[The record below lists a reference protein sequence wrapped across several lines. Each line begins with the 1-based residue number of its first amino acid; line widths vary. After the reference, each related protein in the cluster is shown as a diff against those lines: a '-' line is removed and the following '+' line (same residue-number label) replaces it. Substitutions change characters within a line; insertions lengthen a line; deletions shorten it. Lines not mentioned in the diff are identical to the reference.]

1 MSKNFILALIIIML
15 LPGISSA
22 SQSLNLQGVGNARE
36 LGGYKT
42 LDDKTIKHGLLL
54 RTASLYKATSG
65 DIRKLTQDY
74 NLAVIID
81 FRLDFESKSEPD
93 PVIEGVE
100 NVKIST
106 LDIDMNSSQAKKMIP
121 YLASHD
127 KVSMLIG
134 AVKTGIMNKNLYVQI
149 LSSPSGKSGYK
160 KMFDY
165 LLELPENK
173 SLLFHC
179 AQGKDRTG
187 LAAMLILSALNVD
200 ENIIMSDYLLTNE
213 FNAAKIE
220 REREFVKTLSQDP
233 DESELLLLAMDYV
246 SPELMNNAL
255 NYIKLNYG
263 SVMNYITRELGIN
276 DKQINLLREKF
287 LTR

>member
-1 MSKNFILALIIIML
+1 M
-15 LPGISSA
+15 
-22 SQSLNLQGVGNARE
+22 
-36 LGGYKT
+36 
-42 LDDKTIKHGLLL
+42 
-54 RTASLYKATSG
+54 
-65 DIRKLTQDY
+65 
-74 NLAVIID
+74 
-81 FRLDFESKSEPD
+81 
-93 PVIEGVE
+93 IE
-100 NVKIST
+100 
-106 LDIDMNSSQAKKMIP
+106 
-121 YLASHD
+121 
-127 KVSMLIG
+127 
-134 AVKTGIMNKNLYVQI
+134 
-149 LSSPSGKSGYK
+149 
-160 KMFDY
+160 Y

-213 FNAAKIE
+213 FNAAKIA

-233 DESELLLLAMDYV
+233 DELEYV

-263 SVMNYITRELGIN
+263 SVMNYITRELEIN